1 MTTRTARL
9 EGRGVLAISGEDR
22 FTFLQG
28 IVTNDVMRL
37 EKGRALYAALLTPQ
51 GKYLFDFF
59 LVPDGDR
66 ILLDCEGA
74 RRDELMR
81 RLLLYRLRARVEIV
95 DLSADLALWVLFGDA
110 AAELPEMP
118 GAMAPLAGGTVFH
131 DPRTAEIGWRAI
143 LPAGVTP
150 AFAAGAPARYEHL
163 RVTLGLPDGSR
174 DLEVEKTLALEA
186 NLDLLQAIDFNKG
199 CYVGQEI
206 TARTKHRGKVRRR
219 LLPVEVAG
227 GEPVARGQSILAAD
241 RRVGELRSV
250 SGSSAIALLRLEALQ
265 DSWSL
270 RLEDGEREVR
280 LRRPD
285 WLAGLE
291 PLDVAGSQA

>member
-1 MTTRTARL
+1 
-9 EGRGVLAISGEDR
+9 
-22 FTFLQG
+22 
-28 IVTNDVMRL
+28 
-37 EKGRALYAALLTPQ
+37 LYAALLTPQ

-74 RRDELMR
+74 RRDDLMR
-81 RLLLYRLRARVEIV
+81 RLMLYRLRARVEIV
-95 DLSADLALWVLFGDA
+95 DVSADFAVWALLGDA
-110 AAELPEMP
+110 AMELPGMP
-118 GAMAPLAGGTVFH
+118 GAMAPLAGGIVFR

-150 AFAAGAPARYEHL
+150 AFAKGSPARYEHL

-186 NLDLLQAIDFNKG
+186 NFDLLGAIDFDKG

-219 LLPVEVAG
+219 LIPVEVAG
-227 GEPVARGQSILAAD
+227 EEPVARGQAILVAD
-241 RRVGELRSV
+241 RPVGELRSV

-265 DSWSL
+265 DAPSL
-270 RLEDGEREVR
+270 RLEGGEREVR

-291 PLDVAGSQA
+291 LLDVAGTQA